1 MVMAME
7 LGKGGV
13 YDSPLATDRFVR
25 EFGFL
30 FGGGRSGV
38 KGIEAFQDHNDPMP
52 HSPPPSVNR
61 IQNPSN
67 TKEKEIVELSPLM
80 VKSIHTRKPKM
91 FSRFLA
97 VP

>member
-1 MVMAME
+1 MGKNREYATFGSRFRTNMLVLLVFLSQFMMTMSME

-38 KGIEAFQDHNDPMP
+38 KGLEAFQV
-52 HSPPPSVNR
+52 SLC
-61 IQNPSN
+61 I
-67 TKEKEIVELSPLM
+67 L
-80 VKSIHTRKPKM
+80 
-91 FSRFLA
+91 
-97 VP
+97 